1 MWWSYHGIIYI
12 RVHQIWF
19 IFRSIQPD
27 ELYLIMETLTL
38 LEFMAS
44 VYLIKPHIK
53 KCPTTA
59 IIASS
64 PHKGQF
70 SVYYYLHKTL
80 WCCVFFLENEWKWLY
95 GSCDIFQV
103 DFLQCVRSSERK
115 IGFCCRTLPRP
126 PQGHHC
132 SLGKIYEKIFGIRQ
146 SAHNVWMCQ

>member
-1 MWWSYHGIIYI
+1 
-12 RVHQIWF
+12 
-19 IFRSIQPD
+19 
-27 ELYLIMETLTL
+27 METLTL

-70 SVYYYLHKTL
+70 SVYYLRKTL

-115 IGFCCRTLPRP
+115 IGFCCRTLKPGP
-126 PQGHHC
+126 H
-132 SLGKIYEKIFGIRQ
+132 KDIIV
-146 SAHNVWMCQ
+146 VWAKFMKKYLESDNLPTMSECASSINCGLNFYN

>member
-1 MWWSYHGIIYI
+1 MWWSYQGIIYI

-19 IFRSIQPD
+19 IFRSIQAD

-70 SVYYYLHKTL
+70 SVYYLHKTL
-80 WCCVFFLENEWKWLY
+80 RCCVFFLENEWKWLY